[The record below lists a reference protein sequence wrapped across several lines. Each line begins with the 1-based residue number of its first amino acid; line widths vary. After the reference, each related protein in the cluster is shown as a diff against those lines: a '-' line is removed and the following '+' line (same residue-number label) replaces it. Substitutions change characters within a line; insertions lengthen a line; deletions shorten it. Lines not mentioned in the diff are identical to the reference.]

1 MKKTLNEIRLEN
13 IKKIDKKRNKELLKD
28 LKEMKKNKIKF
39 FKKLK
44 KDVIEAIKNN
54 DSLLYYNCELIYRN
68 VSISI
73 IKIIK
78 SFLNEQKEFNEFII
92 DVKHSYLR
100 YELAPVY
107 YIDITW
113 RLKDDQIQTS

>member
-54 DSLLYYNCELIYRN
+54 DSLFYYNCELIYRN
-68 VSISI
+68 VSTSI
-73 IKIIK
+73 IKIIE

-92 DVKHSYLR
+92 DIKHSFLR
-100 YELAPVY
+100 NGFAPVY